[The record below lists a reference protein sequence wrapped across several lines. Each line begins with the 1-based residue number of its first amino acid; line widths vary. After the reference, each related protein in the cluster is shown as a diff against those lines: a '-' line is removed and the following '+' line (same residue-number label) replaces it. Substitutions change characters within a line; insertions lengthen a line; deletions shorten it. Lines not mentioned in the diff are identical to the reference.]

1 MFAPVLSP
9 PREIESIYAYI
20 RVFKAFGYP
29 PKTDVAGRSSCPEV
43 HDPRSRS
50 HGHDHCRRPHR
61 PRTSRLPPYPCGCFR
76 TPRTKC
82 TAFRRPF
89 LLQAVLILV
98 PPERLTC
105 TSYTMLKFLDG
116 LAVFVILSIGL
127 LSEIHRWK
135 RCGSTAFNRPN
146 RPAIVPWWVPWLGN
160 AIQYGRN
167 PTQFVEFC
175 RQVT

>member
-1 MFAPVLSP
+1 MSPADHHAQRFTIPVPVPTAMTIVAVLTAPVPRDSRPTRAVAFVLHAPNVLLSAAVSSAS
-9 PREIESIYAYI
+9 SIN
-20 RVFKAFGYP
+20 
-29 PKTDVAGRSSCPEV
+29 
-43 HDPRSRS
+43 
-50 HGHDHCRRPHR
+50 
-61 PRTSRLPPYPCGCFR
+61 TS
-76 TPRTKC
+76 TPRKVDM
-82 TAFRRPF
+82 P
-89 LLQAVLILV
+89 
-98 PPERLTC
+98 
-105 TSYTMLKFLDG
+105 MLKFLDG

-127 LSEIHRWK
+127 LYEIHRWK

>member
-105 TSYTMLKFLDG
+105 LCLNSSTGWPSLLFFRLVFFTRYIGGNVVGRLLLTSLTGQRLYHG
-116 LAVFVILSIGL
+116 GY
-127 LSEIHRWK
+127 H
-135 RCGSTAFNRPN
+135 G
-146 RPAIVPWWVPWLGN
+146 
-160 AIQYGRN
+160 
-167 PTQFVEFC
+167 
-175 RQVT
+175 